1 VDLFEK
7 CRQYTKPRQAE
18 AIGCYPY
25 FIPIQSPSGPEVI
38 IRGQNKIM
46 LGSNNY
52 LGLTQHPYVIEKTI
66 KAVEMYGTGCTGSR
80 LLNGTLEMHEELEQ
94 RLARFVRQ
102 EAALVFTTGYQVNV
116 GVISAL
122 VGRNDVVVTDRADHA
137 SILDGCRLSFG
148 KTVKYSHNNMSEL
161 ERVLSAQEGERG
173 ILVVID
179 GVFSMEGDI
188 ANLPEVVRLC
198 KQYNARIMVD
208 DAHGVGVLG
217 ERGSGTAEH
226 FGLESE
232 VDLIMGTF
240 SKSFAS
246 TGGFIAGDAEVIYFI
261 KHAARALLFS
271 AAIPPASAAAALAS
285 LDIIE
290 SEPERR
296 GDLWTNMR
304 FWKNN
309 LTEVG
314 FDTGHS
320 ETPIVPIVIGEDMRT
335 ALLWRRLF
343 DDGVFVNTAVSPAV
357 EPGRALLRTSV
368 MATHTEDQLSRALDI
383 VTRAGREF
391 GLVT

>member
-1 VDLFEK
+1 
-7 CRQYTKPRQAE
+7 
-18 AIGCYPY
+18 
-25 FIPIQSPSGPEVI
+25 
-38 IRGQNKIM
+38 
-46 LGSNNY
+46 
-52 LGLTQHPYVIEKTI
+52 
-66 KAVEMYGTGCTGSR
+66 
-80 LLNGTLEMHEELEQ
+80 
-94 RLARFVRQ
+94 
-102 EAALVFTTGYQVNV
+102 GYQVNV

-122 VGRNDVVVTDRADHA
+122 VGRNDVVVTDRGDHA

-148 KTVKYSHNNMSEL
+148 KTIKYSHNNMSEL
-161 ERVLSAQEGERG
+161 ERVLSSQEGERG

-198 KQYNARIMVD
+198 KQYNARLMVD

-226 FGLESE
+226 FGLEAE

-261 KHAARALLFS
+261 KHAARSLLFS

-285 LDIIE
+285 LDIME
-290 SEPERR
+290 SDPERR

-309 LTEVG
+309 LTEAG

-368 MATHTEDQLSRALDI
+368 MATHDDDQLGRALDI
-383 VTRAGREF
+383 VTQAGREF
-391 GLVT
+391 GLVK